1 MASSSG
7 DSINQIIKLN
17 GTNYQSWK
25 FNVRC
30 LLMAKGLWG
39 YVRSNNPLV
48 KPELKELGEGVT
60 AADVANSKALLN
72 EYLLEA
78 DKAYSII
85 ALSVEPS
92 LQVHVSSQNTARDAW
107 DALKTQFEF
116 VSVTQCV
123 RLMRRFYAAKMEEN
137 GDLMKHITEMVSLA
151 EQLKDMHEEVTSK
164 RFAIIC
170 NNCVFL
176 IPMIIQ

>member
-30 LLMAKGLWG
+30 LLMAKGLWE
-39 YVRSNNPLV
+39 YVRSNNLLV

-78 DKAYSII
+78 DKA
-85 ALSVEPS
+85 
-92 LQVHVSSQNTARDAW
+92 
-107 DALKTQFEF
+107 
-116 VSVTQCV
+116 
-123 RLMRRFYAAKMEEN
+123 
-137 GDLMKHITEMVSLA
+137 
-151 EQLKDMHEEVTSK
+151 
-164 RFAIIC
+164 
-170 NNCVFL
+170 
-176 IPMIIQ
+176 